1 MKVAVNGEEVDLPAG
16 TTVTQLLARLRLP
29 PVRVAVELNRAI
41 VPRKNFSVA
50 TLHAGDR
57 VEIVTFVGGG

>member
-1 MKVAVNGEEVDLPAG
+1 M
-16 TTVTQLLARLRLP
+16 QLLARFKLP

-41 VPRKNFSVA
+41 VTRKDFAAA

>member
-1 MKVAVNGEEVDLPAG
+1 MKIAVNGEEVDLPAG
-16 TTVTQLLARLRLP
+16 TTVMQLLARFKLP

-41 VPRKNFSVA
+41 VTRKDFAVA